1 MFNRIM
7 YKPEHTLLEN
17 RKSNF
22 SYLLSFEDPDA
33 AEEPDP
39 DWAEEPDPAADSDMR
54 QLWL

>member
-1 MFNRIM
+1 M

-39 DWAEEPDPAADSDMR
+39 DWAEEPDPAADSDLR